1 MASSLLSL
9 NSTLRDLLDAHLSRI
24 AAEEGLDPQA
34 ITDAISAGT
43 MVLLGNPAHK
53 GVKPIIVGQPSRI
66 KVNANIGTS
75 PLCNCLNTEERKL
88 KAALD
93 AGADTVMDLSIAGD
107 LDAIRQ
113 GMLAASPAPLGTVPM
128 YAVGQQ
134 ILDADRDIASM
145 KADDLFNEI
154 EKQARQGVDFMTVH
168 CGLSLKGAQ
177 YGVETDRV
185 MGVVSRGGSMLS
197 RWMLENQREN
207 PLLEYFDRLIDVCR
221 QYNVTLSLGDGL
233 RPGAGV
239 DAGDAAQWEEVINLG
254 RLLINFPAPILLALM
269 LSDLRVK
276 KKKKVMQTVFTFP
289 HFLSWV
295 IVASIMTNLLSVDGL
310 VNSALS
316 AMGLSTINFLGS
328 ESLFQPMLYI
338 TDIWKSAGYSS
349 IIYLS
354 AISGIDQDQ
363 YEAAEIDGAT
373 RWQRIWHVTLPNIL
387 PTISVLFIMT
397 TGNLMTAGFD
407 QIFNLS
413 NAATKNVAEVLDM
426 YIYRITFTASTD
438 FGFSTAVSL
447 FRSIINM
454 TLLVIANKGSKMMGG
469 TGLFG

>member
-1 MASSLLSL
+1 MAA
-9 NSTLRDLLDAHLSRI
+9 TAK
-24 AAEEGLDPQA
+24 
-34 ITDAISAGT
+34 T
-43 MVLLGNPAHK
+43 K
-53 GVKPIIVGQPSRI
+53 
-66 KVNANIGTS
+66 
-75 PLCNCLNTEERKL
+75 
-88 KAALD
+88 KA
-93 AGADTVMDLSIAGD
+93 
-107 LDAIRQ
+107 
-113 GMLAASPAPLGTVPM
+113 
-128 YAVGQQ
+128 
-134 ILDADRDIASM
+134 
-145 KADDLFNEI
+145 
-154 EKQARQGVDFMTVH
+154 
-168 CGLSLKGAQ
+168 
-177 YGVETDRV
+177 
-185 MGVVSRGGSMLS
+185 
-197 RWMLENQREN
+197 
-207 PLLEYFDRLIDVCR
+207 
-221 QYNVTLSLGDGL
+221 VT
-233 RPGAGV
+233 
-239 DAGDAAQWEEVINLG
+239 AAQATGLQKVAINMRKYWQIYILIIPALIWYIVFAYYPMAGLQLAFKTYKAKIGIWGSPWCGFQNFEAVFRDMYFWRSVGRTLVINFG

-269 LSDLRVK
+269 LNELRVGRY
-276 KKKKVMQTVFTFP
+276 KKVMQTVFTFP

-328 ESLFQPMLYI
+328 EALFQPMLYI

>member
-34 ITDAISAGT
+34 ITDAINAGT

-134 ILDADRDIASM
+134 ILDADRDIATM

-154 EKQARQGVDFMTVH
+154 EKQAKQGVDFMTVH

-177 YGVETDRV
+177 YGVEADRV

-207 PLLEYFDRLIDVCR
+207 PLLEYFDRLIDVCH
-221 QYNVTLSLGDGL
+221 QSNVTLTFGHGL
-233 RPGAGV
+233 RPGAPV
-239 DAGDAAQWEEVINLG
+239 
-254 RLLINFPAPILLALM
+254 
-269 LSDLRVK
+269 
-276 KKKKVMQTVFTFP
+276 
-289 HFLSWV
+289 
-295 IVASIMTNLLSVDGL
+295 
-310 VNSALS
+310 
-316 AMGLSTINFLGS
+316 
-328 ESLFQPMLYI
+328 
-338 TDIWKSAGYSS
+338 
-349 IIYLS
+349 
-354 AISGIDQDQ
+354 
-363 YEAAEIDGAT
+363 
-373 RWQRIWHVTLPNIL
+373 
-387 PTISVLFIMT
+387 
-397 TGNLMTAGFD
+397 
-407 QIFNLS
+407 
-413 NAATKNVAEVLDM
+413 
-426 YIYRITFTASTD
+426 
-438 FGFSTAVSL
+438 
-447 FRSIINM
+447 
-454 TLLVIANKGSKMMGG
+454 
-469 TGLFG
+469 